1 MGLLRFLDS
10 LGFGRDVSDNNPLP
24 VRVKSGDIVI
34 DGPITISTEVE
45 VKNDDGNPLP
55 VKDTTGGDAATIT
68 TNTVAVTGT
77 FAAITVLSDAV
88 FTSLTRTNTTGSLG
102 STTVPAGVT
111 IFGDITGYQLASGA
125 VIAYGA

>member
-55 VKDTTGGDAATIT
+55 VKDTAGGDAATIT
-68 TNTVAVTGT
+68 TDTVAVTGS
-77 FAAITVLSDAV
+77 FVAITVLADAV
-88 FTSLTRTNTTGSLG
+88 FTSLTRANTTGTLG
-102 STTVPAGVT
+102 SITIPAGVT
-111 IFGDITGYQLASGA
+111 IFGAITGYQLASGA

>member
-1 MGLLRFLDS
+1 MADRSVNSAAVSTVHRETAKGL
-10 LGFGRDVSDNNPLP
+10 VPL
-24 VRVKSGDIVI
+24 VAI
-34 DGPITISTEVE
+34 DGGVA
-45 VKNDDGNPLP
+45 
-55 VKDTTGGDAATIT
+55 TTGGLTDSQLRAAPVPTTETRGISAATIT
-68 TNTVAVTGT
+68 TNTTAVTGT

-88 FTSLTRTNTTGSLG
+88 FTSLTRANTTGSLG

>member
-55 VKDTTGGDAATIT
+55 VKDTAGGDAATIT
-68 TNTVAVTGT
+68 TDTVAVTGS
-77 FAAITVLSDAV
+77 FVAITVLADAV
-88 FTSLTRTNTTGSLG
+88 FTSLTRTNTTGTLG
-102 STTVPAGVT
+102 SITIPAGVT
-111 IFGDITGYQLASGA
+111 IFGAITGYQLASGA